1 MIAMKERLTM
11 EFRKVIETRQAVRA
25 YRKDPVPETAL
36 QRIRE
41 AVQIAPTGMNRQPF
55 KVLFVR
61 NPAMR
66 KEIAQKACHQE
77 FIAEAPMLCVVCCE
91 KGEAFNAAIATDH
104 LVLAATDE
112 GLATCWVGWFERD
125 VMAQV
130 VPVPQGMEPC
140 ILVPLGYGA
149 ETPERKP
156 RKPLEEI
163 TAILD

>member
-1 MIAMKERLTM
+1 M
-11 EFRKVIETRQAVRA
+11 EFWKVIQTRQAIRG
-25 YRKDPVPETAL
+25 YRGDPVPEAAL

-41 AVQIAPTGMNRQPF
+41 AVRLAPTGMNRQAF

-66 KEIAQKACHQE
+66 KEIAEKACHQA
-77 FIAEAPMLCVVCCE
+77 FIAQAPVLCVVCCE
-91 KGEAFNAAIATDH
+91 KDDSFNAAIATDH

-125 VMAQV
+125 VLAQV
-130 VPVPQGMEPC
+130 VPMPEGMEPC

-156 RKPLEEI
+156 RKPLAEI
-163 TAILD
+163 TEILD